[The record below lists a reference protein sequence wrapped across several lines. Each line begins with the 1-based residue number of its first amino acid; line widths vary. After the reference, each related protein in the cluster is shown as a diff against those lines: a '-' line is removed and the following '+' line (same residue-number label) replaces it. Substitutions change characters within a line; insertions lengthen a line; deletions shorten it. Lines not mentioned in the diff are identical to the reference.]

1 MERQCYNIRFYADDI
16 QLFVSVSCSQSG
28 QSNTPVNLSPVISQS
43 HELFFQAFR
52 PHPCTQFLP
61 DCFELQPLLPAVCF
75 GLVSLSQP
83 CLWPARL
90 ISTLV
95 KKKKKQCFLFDSD
108 FDGSAWIITL
118 FDYYPV
124 EFILW
129 NSSCFFLLWLL
140 SAVWESVDLFGD
152 LFLVN
157 KLNSL
162 VQTPFLCAAVRSSL
176 HLLQNPQYSLLDP
189 KQAVTIP

>member
-95 KKKKKQCFLFDSD
+95 KKKKKTVLSVWFWLWRL
-108 FDGSAWIITL
+108 GL
-118 FDYYPV
+118 DYYV
-124 EFILW
+124 V
-129 NSSCFFLLWLL
+129 WLL
-140 SAVWESVDLFGD
+140 SCGIYSVEFF
-152 LFLVN
+152 LFLPVVITFCC
-157 KLNSL
+157 LGVSWSL
-162 VQTPFLCAAVRSSL
+162 WRL
-176 HLLQNPQYSLLDP
+176 
-189 KQAVTIP
+189 IPGQ